1 MLITIVNIGIAKS
14 LAGVVFPIGM
24 MNIPAGFLTSL
35 NPGYY
40 EKSVELY
47 GLTAEQIGGINLSSM
62 YLNNL
67 FPVTLGNMAA
77 GMFLISLPL
86 YILHKDVI
94 FRDPTHREYLKTEKQ
109 NAAQGQEKHKV

>member
-1 MLITIVNIGIAKS
+1 MRPKTPPEYVEAYVNAS
-14 LAGVVFPIGM
+14 VVKA
-24 MNIPAGFLTSL
+24 NL
-35 NPGYY
+35 PGY
-40 EKSVELY
+40 KL
-47 GLTAEQIGGINLSSM
+47 LI
-62 YLNNL
+62 
-67 FPVTLGNMAA
+67 LGNMVA